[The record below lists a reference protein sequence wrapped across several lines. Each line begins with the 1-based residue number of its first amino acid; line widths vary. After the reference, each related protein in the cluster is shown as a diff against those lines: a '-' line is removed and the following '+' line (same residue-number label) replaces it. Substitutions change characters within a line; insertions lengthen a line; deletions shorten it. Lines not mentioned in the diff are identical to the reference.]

1 MISPFSFPVTSETFN
16 FVSCKNACGFGF
28 LSNIVPQAV
37 VIFGA
42 VTIFG
47 IISYFVIPEEKWL
60 PREKVE
66 QALHTADGNPE
77 SIDE

>member
-1 MISPFSFPVTSETFN
+1 MS
-16 FVSCKNACGFGF
+16 AALGFYLT
-28 LSNIVPQAV
+28 LSPQAV

-47 IISYFVIPEEKWL
+47 VISYFVIPEEKWL